1 MPAPEVKGESRDSC
15 KTAAMA
21 RIETIR
27 LQGVECGCGRG
38 GERAARIVLS
48 MKMVL
53 SMAQAID

>member
-1 MPAPEVKGESRDSC
+1 
-15 KTAAMA
+15 MA

-38 GERAARIVLS
+38 VSERAAKIVLS